1 MVSQQDATSLS
12 FGDLLRQRRLAA
24 GLTQEALAERAGL
37 SKRGISDLER
47 GARTRPQRETVKLL
61 AEALALTG
69 PKRAVFVAAGRRG
82 APAVRRRPA
91 PSADEPFSGAQ
102 LPVPLDLL
110 IGREHEVGA
119 VAALLR
125 REDVRLLTLTG
136 PGGVGKTR
144 LALAVA
150 AEVRDDFAD
159 GVAFVD
165 LAPVR
170 DPALVLPTVADRL
183 GIREPSGRRLA
194 ERLRDRLADRRLLL
208 LLDNLEQVLAAAP
221 QLTDLLAACPG
232 LKILATSRA
241 LLRVSGEHAYT
252 VPPLALPDRDPVPP
266 IERLAEYEAVRL
278 FVARAQAADAGFS
291 LTPVN
296 GPAAAEICHRVE
308 GLPLAIELAA
318 ARVRLLSP
326 AAVLARLEP
335 RLPLL
340 TGGRRDAPARQQ
352 TMRGTIAWSHDL
364 LDPMEQALL
373 RRLAIF
379 VAGWTLEAAEAV
391 ASGTGAPDV
400 LEGLA
405 TLTEAH
411 LVSRQA
417 QDDGEV
423 RFRMLE
429 MVREFGLARLAESG
443 EEPAVRNRHAR
454 FFRDLAE
461 RAEPKIFATADPALL
476 DSIEREHDNLRAAL
490 AWSRETGD
498 HETLLRLAGALAF
511 FWYYRGYLNEGR
523 RWLDQALQTPPDE
536 ASPRPRAWALS
547 ACGMLANI
555 CGETER
561 ATALLTE
568 SFPWWEKTDDAYG
581 RAIAA
586 IMLGGVYVSQGRY
599 DEAAALF
606 APNEAYFRKVGH
618 ENLLGNVLFHLGA
631 IALAQGD
638 GARARA
644 LLRDAVERHDQCGVP
659 VDAIDPL
666 RYLGLLACAAG
677 DLHEAALCFGEEL
690 TRLRQLG
697 SRAAIAVGL
706 ADVATLA
713 AAREAWR
720 PAVRLFAKAEAM
732 LQTEGAAFSLPARDH
747 YERAHHRAREALG
760 DGAAAVAVAGQTLS
774 LEQALT
780 EAMLELERAGSA
792 VNTSISAAERE
803 DTPLTEREQT

>member
-1 MVSQQDATSLS
+1 MAITQDAASAA
-12 FGDLLRQRRLAA
+12 FGDLLRCHRLAA
-24 GLTQEALAERAGL
+24 RLTQEELAERAGM

-69 PKRAVFVAAGRRG
+69 LKRAVFVDAGRRG
-82 APAVRRRPA
+82 APAARRRPA
-91 PSADEPFSGAQ
+91 RSADEPFSGAQ
-102 LPVPLDLL
+102 LPVPLDPL
-110 IGREHEVGA
+110 IGREREAGA
-119 VAALLR
+119 VVALLR
-125 REDVRLLTLTG
+125 REDVRLVTLTG

-150 AEVRDDFAD
+150 TEAGDDFAD

-194 ERLRDRLADRRLLL
+194 ERLRDHLTDRRLLL

-221 QLTDLLAACPG
+221 QFTDLLAACPG
-232 LKILATSRA
+232 PKILATSRA
-241 LLRVSGEHAYT
+241 LLRVSGEHAYP
-252 VPPLALPDRDPVPP
+252 VAPLALPDRDPVPP

-278 FVARAQAADAGFS
+278 FVARAQAADPEFS

-296 GPAAAEICHRVE
+296 GPAAAEICHRVD

-318 ARVRLLSP
+318 ARVRLLST

-352 TMRGTIAWSHDL
+352 TMRGTIAWSYDL
-364 LDPMEQALL
+364 LNPMEQALF

-417 QDDGEV
+417 RDDGEV

-461 RAEPKIFATADPALL
+461 RTEPKIFETADPALL
-476 DSIEREHDNLRAAL
+476 DLLEREHDNLRAAL
-490 AWSRETGD
+490 AWSLEMGD

-523 RWLDQALQTPPDE
+523 RWLSQALETPPD
-536 ASPRPRAWALS
+536 AALPRPRAWALS
-547 ACGMLANI
+547 ACGMLANV

-581 RAIAA
+581 HALAA
-586 IMLGGVYVSQGRY
+586 SMLGGVFVSQGQY
-599 DEAAALF
+599 DNAAPLF
-606 APNEAYFRKVGH
+606 AANKEYFRSAGH
-618 ENLLGNVLFHLGA
+618 ENLLAHALFHLGV
-631 IALAQGD
+631 IAWGQGD
-638 GARARA
+638 DAPARR
-644 LLRDAVERHDQCGVP
+644 LLLDAVERFDLSGAP
-659 VDAIDPL
+659 ADSIDPL
-666 RYLGLLACAAG
+666 RYLGLMACAAG
-677 DLHEAALCFGEEL
+677 DLDEAAMWFEDEL

-713 AAREAWR
+713 AGREAWQ
-720 PAVRLFAKAEAM
+720 PAVRLFAKAESL
-732 LQTEGAAFSLPARDH
+732 LQAEGAAFSLPARAY
-747 YERAHHRAREALG
+747 YERARERAMAALG
-760 DGAAAVAVAGQTLS
+760 NVAQAVTAAGRDFS
-774 LEQALT
+774 LDQALT
-780 EAMLELERAGSA
+780 EAMLELARDRPARLRPG
-792 VNTSISAAERE
+792 RGG
-803 DTPLTEREQT
+803 R